1 MDEFFVRNR
10 LSAYIDGDLPAA
22 EAREVEAAL
31 ARNPGLKAEYDALKE
46 AVDLLRDHGPVK
58 MPAEAAR
65 RLDERLAR
73 ERTPGGLQRL
83 WYAGRPQVLALAALL
98 VVAVGYVAWSGR
110 EQAPV
115 AGVATTKD
123 AVAKDSPDA
132 NAPTEVA
139 TKGGDAVAKAKEP
152 TPTEPTS
159 VDPSTAEGAPLAG
172 NGVLGDEG
180 FAAAVEDARRKR
192 EQGPPPGQYVGP
204 PAGKSWTPKDIPSNT
219 GDKLG
224 YDVEQ
229 YQAMWEQNAK
239 AEEDREAAAPSPAAP
254 FRYHV
259 RAGVET
265 MLQDLDRLA
274 TSLGGRLVDAT
285 GRRLAVHML
294 DQGEIKTARVIL
306 PGAKVQALADSLRAI
321 GDVETMAADRALLK
335 DPPASVTV
343 VVELERE

>member
-65 RLDERLAR
+65 RLDERLAK
-73 ERTPGGLQRL
+73 ERAPGGLQRL
-83 WYAGRPQVLALAALL
+83 WYAGRPQVMALAALL

-115 AGVATTKD
+115 AGVSATPPD
-123 AVAKDSPDA
+123 AVAKDDG
-132 NAPTEVA
+132 PTEAA
-139 TKGGDAVAKAKEP
+139 TKGGDAVAKAKEGGEAP
-152 TPTEPTS
+152 PVEPTL
-159 VDPSTAEGAPLAG
+159 PATG

-180 FAAAVEDARRKR
+180 FAAAVEDAKRKR
-192 EQGPPPGQYVGP
+192 DAGPPPGQYVGP

-219 GDKLG
+219 GGKPG

-229 YQAMWEQNAK
+229 YQAMWEQNTQSDDP
-239 AEEDREAAAPSPAAP
+239 AEVAPSPSAP

-259 RAGVET
+259 RAGAET
-265 MLQDLDRLA
+265 MLQDLDRIV
-274 TSLGGRLVDAT
+274 SGLGGRLVDAT

-294 DQGEIKTARVIL
+294 DQGELKTARAVM
-306 PGAKVQALADSLRAI
+306 PGNRVEALAESLRSI